1 MVVART
7 SSADETEIRAGGSG
21 AIAVAQTKIKSTTP
35 VEKTIRLL
43 DPRICKARLAIIY
56 ALSSSL
62 TELDLNCERALA
74 YAGIG
79 RNQLNIAC

>member
-35 VEKTIRLL
+35 AETLRLL
-43 DPRICKARLAIIY
+43 DPHICNARLEFI
-56 ALSSSL
+56 
-62 TELDLNCERALA
+62 
-74 YAGIG
+74 
-79 RNQLNIAC
+79 